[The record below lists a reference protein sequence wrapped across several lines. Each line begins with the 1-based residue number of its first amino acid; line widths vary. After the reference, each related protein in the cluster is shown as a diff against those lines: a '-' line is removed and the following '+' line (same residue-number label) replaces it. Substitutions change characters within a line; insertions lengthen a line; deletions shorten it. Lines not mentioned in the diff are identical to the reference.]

1 MDIAPKNIEKFLS
14 NGIIKLSPLQEKG
27 ALPLRKFTLILTSII
42 FIILCYFTTISA
54 IRVIE
59 SDLELPEATGESSA
73 SRIVLITQD
82 LDTPF
87 WDQVSVAAKRKAE
100 ELGVSLEIWGNYG
113 GHQEDFLRNL
123 EIAIHSKVDGII
135 VQGLDTHA
143 FKELTKIKASFYG
156 IPVITIA
163 NDVPMN
169 ESLRRS
175 YVGSNQYEAGKLI
188 AEELIRDMGRTGQ
201 VILMY
206 DNSQQ
211 YFIEQRIKGI
221 EDTLKNY
228 RNIDVFY
235 GETPSAREEVI
246 TSTQHILNEVPNA
259 DAFIA
264 VSANTVG
271 AMVQEIGK
279 RYQLDPFYIYSFD
292 DSPESIS
299 LLKQGKIDGV
309 IRQSPVEMGQLS
321 VELMVKW
328 LKGEAVPLNTEGYFT
343 EIKIL
348 KANDLR

>member
-1 MDIAPKNIEKFLS
+1 
-14 NGIIKLSPLQEKG
+14 
-27 ALPLRKFTLILTSII
+27 LRKFTILLTSII
-42 FIILCYFTTISA
+42 FIILCYFTGISA
-54 IRVIE
+54 IRVLE
-59 SDLELPEATGESSA
+59 SDLELPEAMGESA
-73 SRIVLITQD
+73 AYRIVLITQD

-87 WDQVSVAAKRKAE
+87 WDQVTVAAQRQAE
-100 ELGVSLEIWGNYG
+100 ELGVSLETWGNYG
-113 GHQEDFLRNL
+113 GHEEDFLRNL

-135 VQGLDTHA
+135 VQGLDTNA

-175 YVGSNQYEAGKLI
+175 YVGSDQYEAGKLI
-188 AEELIRDMGRTGQ
+188 AEQLIHDMGSIGQ

-206 DNSQQ
+206 DNNHE
-211 YFIEQRIKGI
+211 YFIKQRIQGI
-221 EDTLKNY
+221 EDTLKKY
-228 RNIDVFY
+228 ANIDVFY
-235 GETPSAREEVI
+235 GETPSAREDVI
-246 TSTQHILNEVPNA
+246 TSTQNILNEVPNA

-271 AMVQEIGK
+271 AMVQEISK
-279 RYQLDPFYIYSFD
+279 RYQIDPFYIYSFD

-299 LLKQGKIDGV
+299 LLREGKLDGV